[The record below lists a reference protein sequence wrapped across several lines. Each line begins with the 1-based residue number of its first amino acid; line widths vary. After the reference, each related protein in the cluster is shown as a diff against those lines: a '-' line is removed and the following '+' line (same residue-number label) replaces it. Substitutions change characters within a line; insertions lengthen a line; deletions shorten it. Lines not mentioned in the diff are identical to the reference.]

1 MSNYKYTLE
10 EINGKQYIRGWSV
23 INEPSDFITIFPNKP
38 DMPNGRQDEYGNY
51 QYRSVSNPDFGKLI
65 DVGVEEPQED
75 TRQYIC
81 VFDPIDP
88 DPQKVENKIQETLA
102 KEGKQFILRDED
114 GDVRW
119 RIVINEEA
127 KLQIERDPIDKPH
140 IGEWLLNGQLGNPKL
155 EEGEL
160 YMKVDGKVK
169 GITIQELKR
178 LIDEE

>member
-10 EINGKQYIRGWSV
+10 EINRKRYIRGWSI

-38 DMPNGRQDEYGNY
+38 DMPNGRQDEFGNY
-51 QYRSVSNPDFGKLI
+51 QYIMIG
-65 DVGVEEPQED
+65 EEII
-75 TRQYIC
+75 Y
-81 VFDPIDP
+81 DPIEP
-88 DPQKVENKIQETLA
+88 DPQKVENRIQENLA
-102 KEGKQFILRDED
+102 KEGKQFILRDDD

-119 RIVINEEA
+119 RIKINEEGG
-127 KLQIERDPIDKPH
+127 LQIERDPIDKPH
-140 IGEWLLNGQLGNPKL
+140 IGEWLLNGQLGTPKL

>member
-65 DVGVEEPQED
+65 DVGMEEPQED

-81 VFDPIDP
+81 VFS
-88 DPQKVENKIQETLA
+88 T
-102 KEGKQFILRDED
+102 F
-114 GDVRW
+114 
-119 RIVINEEA
+119 
-127 KLQIERDPIDKPH
+127 
-140 IGEWLLNGQLGNPKL
+140 
-155 EEGEL
+155 
-160 YMKVDGKVK
+160 
-169 GITIQELKR
+169 
-178 LIDEE
+178 